1 MSDIS
6 DQIIE
11 LQSKVQFQEDALQ
24 KLDDVIVKQSQL
36 LDQVVRR
43 VRELSD
49 KVDQLSIEQ
58 DNPGSTIDEKPPHY

>member
-1 MSDIS
+1 MSDIG

-36 LDQVVRR
+36 LDQRL
-43 VRELSD
+43 ED
-49 KVDQLSIEQ
+49 
-58 DNPGSTIDEKPPHY
+58 